1 MYVQRFKMLSKKQLS
16 NSNFILTGNRYN
28 NTVIIHRKIWSN
40 GGILEF
46 FYTLF
51 RYLYRC
57 KSVNLNKIKVVL
69 L

>member
-51 RYLYRC
+51 RC